1 MTVERDIKLNVITEI
16 REFQKEFAK
25 IPGFTQKTAATAA
38 KQFIKEQQKAQREVA
53 KIARDTSAAAA
64 KQFVREQRKAQREA
78 AKAAKQ
84 AADDSAKAWEDVGT
98 LILGSLSAD
107 AIKGAALAVFDFA
120 SEVNALRTE
129 QINLAAATGISTE
142 TFAGLEIAAKRS
154 GVRVEEILGGFED
167 FGEVLF
173 DFENGGGRAK
183 EALELLDIQAKK
195 TDGSFRNTD
204 EVLREVLSGM
214 VGVEDQAQ
222 RNAIAQQLF
231 GDAGNRLN
239 AVLGDGTLED
249 YIELAEQ
256 FGTVVD
262 DDAAEA
268 TREWNRAIADFSS
281 LITGAATDLTD
292 FLLVAQGIRNLTVSL
307 IFLRAGAAATF
318 DDLSE
323 RAVQLGD
330 VISNVVAGDF
340 DAAATGIV
348 DNLTTMDNSLI
359 GIGLTAVREAA
370 EFANLRKEIEKGG
383 DADDERADGL
393 GRLSDEM
400 DKAAKAA
407 AKLAKEEAKR
417 GKEFVSELGKIAKA
431 QDDLA
436 GIVRSAGD
444 DQLTAFD
451 KVAQARADQI
461 AQIEE
466 LERVTGQTLATE
478 IARDEVNAR
487 ATRDRIEADNAAFLA
502 VSEAS
507 IEFDE
512 LDAELKQEQLD
523 RINRNR
529 EASLQA
535 VQMLGDAAGDLL
547 SIQIANTEAAGAAA
561 AASLTEQQALR
572 EELLAQLEAAETI
585 QEERRIQNDL
595 DAVDRTIAKNEAIL
609 ASEQGQIKKL
619 FGARKTLE
627 IISTII
633 SGASAGVAALAPPPI
648 GLGPVAGI
656 PLAVAVAATTGAQ
669 IAVIASQQ
677 APQFHSGFPGFSGGP
692 DEFQATLRAG
702 ESVNNQRA
710 TDALGGRQ
718 AVDDMNNTGAV
729 PTGGVASGSVDRS
742 RLGRLLGQIM
752 VDEMGAG
759 RELTRDMNR
768 RTQRRAGVRPV
779 YAVR

>member
-1 MTVERDIKLNVITEI
+1 MTVERDIRLNVITEI
-16 REFQKEFAK
+16 REYQKEMAK
-25 IPGFTQKTAATAA
+25 IPGITEKAAGRAA
-38 KQFIKEQQKAQREVA
+38 LKFVKEQK
-53 KIARDTSAAAA
+53 
-64 KQFVREQRKAQREA
+64 KAQREA
-78 AKAAKQ
+78 AKIAQKAAGE
-84 AADDSAKAWEDVGT
+84 AAKAWEDVGT
-98 LILGSLSAD
+98 LIAANLSTD
-107 AIKGAALAVFDFA
+107 AIKGAASAVFDFA
-120 SEVNALRTE
+120 ANVNALRTE
-129 QINLAAATGISTE
+129 QINLAAATGISTQ
-142 TFAGLEIAAKRS
+142 TLAGIEVAAERAGVPVSEI
-154 GVRVEEILGGFED
+154 IGGFED

-173 DFENGGGRAK
+173 DFEQGGGRAK
-183 EALELLDIQAKK
+183 EALELLGFEAGNMEEAMADV
-195 TDGSFRNTD
+195 DGT
-204 EVLREVLSGM
+204 LRKVFSGM
-214 VGVEDQAQ
+214 AEVEDQATK
-222 RNAIAQQLF
+222 NAIAQQLF

-249 YIELAEQ
+249 YIALAEQ

-268 TREWNRAIADFSS
+268 TREWNRAIADFSNVVQ
-281 LITGAATDLTD
+281 GASGDLVD
-292 FLLVAQGIRNLTVSL
+292 FLKIGAGIRNITVSL
-307 IFLRAGAAATF
+307 VFLRGIGVGVLDELGARFSQFGTIVSAVLVGDF
-318 DDLSE
+318 E
-323 RAVQLGD
+323 RASTLFIDGMTNVDDAFQR
-330 VISNVVAGDF
+330 VIVSASEDTVAF
-340 DAAATGIV
+340 
-348 DNLTTMDNSLI
+348 LQ
-359 GIGLTAVREAA
+359 LTAAVDGGTDANDRQSTSLGELSANMEEA
-370 EFANLRKEIEKGG
+370 E
-383 DADDERADGL
+383 
-393 GRLSDEM
+393 
-400 DKAAKAA
+400 KAAK
-407 AKLAKEEAKR
+407 KLAAEERKR
-417 GKEFVSELGKIAKA
+417 GKEFVSELGKIAQA

-436 GIVRSAGD
+436 DIVRTAGD

-487 ATRDRIEADNAAFLA
+487 ATRDRMEADNEAFLA

-561 AASLTEQQALR
+561 ASSLTEQQALR

-692 DEFQATLRAG
+692 DEFQATLRRG
-702 ESVNNQRA
+702 ETVNNQRA

-718 AVDDMNNTGAV
+718 AVDDMNNTGTVGA
-729 PTGGVASGSVDRS
+729 GRVATGSVDQS
-742 RLGRLLGQIM
+742 RLARMFGLLM
-752 VDEMGAG
+752 VAEMGAG
-759 RELTRDMNR
+759 RELTQDVNR